1 MAVKIRLAQRGKKK
15 TRTYR
20 VVVADARSP
29 RDGKFIEDLG
39 FYNPHDNPSTVDID
53 VEKAVSWLDKGA
65 QPSDRVQKLLEIS
78 GAWAQ
83 WRSTKGEV
91 VSIPK
96 APEPKIKSSSK
107 ANIKKTEAAAEAED
121 QEAQHEGDCGDARVR
136 KDRSCYFPLPSTRR
150 AVCVTSDVA
159 GNARAAC
166 SSERHDNDHP
176 RSFGFSHHHR
186 V

>member
-96 APEPKIKSSSK
+96 APEPKVKSSSK
-107 ANIKKTEAAAEAED
+107 ANIKKNEAAAEVEVEVEEVSD
-121 QEAQHEGDCGDARVR
+121 TSEG
-136 KDRSCYFPLPSTRR
+136 
-150 AVCVTSDVA
+150 
-159 GNARAAC
+159 
-166 SSERHDNDHP
+166 SEEE
-176 RSFGFSHHHR
+176 
-186 V
+186 

>member
-107 ANIKKTEAAAEAED
+107 ANIKKTEATAEAEVEEVSD
-121 QEAQHEGDCGDARVR
+121 TSEG
-136 KDRSCYFPLPSTRR
+136 
-150 AVCVTSDVA
+150 
-159 GNARAAC
+159 
-166 SSERHDNDHP
+166 SEEE
-176 RSFGFSHHHR
+176 
-186 V
+186 

>member
-96 APEPKIKSSSK
+96 APEPRIKSSSK
-107 ANIKKTEAAAEAED
+107 ANIKKTEAAAEAEVEEVSD
-121 QEAQHEGDCGDARVR
+121 TSEG
-136 KDRSCYFPLPSTRR
+136 
-150 AVCVTSDVA
+150 
-159 GNARAAC
+159 
-166 SSERHDNDHP
+166 SEEE
-176 RSFGFSHHHR
+176 
-186 V
+186 

>member
-53 VEKAVSWLDKGA
+53 VEKAVSWLNKGA

-96 APEPKIKSSSK
+96 APEPKVKSSSK
-107 ANIKKTEAAAEAED
+107 ANIKKNEAAAEAEVEVEEVSD
-121 QEAQHEGDCGDARVR
+121 TSEG
-136 KDRSCYFPLPSTRR
+136 
-150 AVCVTSDVA
+150 
-159 GNARAAC
+159 
-166 SSERHDNDHP
+166 SEEE
-176 RSFGFSHHHR
+176 
-186 V
+186 

>member
-78 GAWAQ
+78 GTWAQ

-96 APEPKIKSSSK
+96 APEPKVKSSSK
-107 ANIKKTEAAAEAED
+107 ANIKKNEAAAEAEVEEVSD
-121 QEAQHEGDCGDARVR
+121 TSEG
-136 KDRSCYFPLPSTRR
+136 
-150 AVCVTSDVA
+150 
-159 GNARAAC
+159 
-166 SSERHDNDHP
+166 SEEE
-176 RSFGFSHHHR
+176 
-186 V
+186 